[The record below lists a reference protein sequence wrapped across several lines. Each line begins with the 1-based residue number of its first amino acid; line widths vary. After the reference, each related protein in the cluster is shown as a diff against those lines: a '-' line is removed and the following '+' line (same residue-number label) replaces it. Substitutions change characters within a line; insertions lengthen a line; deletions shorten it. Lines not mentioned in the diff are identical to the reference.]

1 MNIKG
6 SYKFKILLTDG
17 TYRIING
24 TNLITFLGGS
34 FFLNRAINDEHSTL
48 KYICLGNGT
57 NPASISDESLGN
69 ETIRKECVK
78 MVDADNKKII
88 LTANFTPAQLLGTTE
103 IGVANDTI
111 LISHDIYEKITN
123 STLEGNIGEI
133 EVEYTFEL
141 STSSIRS
148 NWTYKSDEEYAPY
161 DVYYIDEPNNVIS
174 VLEENNN
181 YGYRRVNKLNS
192 LKSITGAYYYDST
205 LKKLYIRSSN
215 SGDPNNNVILVQN
228 SIKK

>member
-6 SYKFKILLTDG
+6 RYKFKILLQDG
-17 TYRIING
+17 TLRIIDG
-24 TNLITFLGGS
+24 TNLITFLGGN
-34 FFLNRAINDEHSTL
+34 FFLNRAINEEQSAL

-57 NPASISDESLGN
+57 NPADVEDKSLGN

-78 MVDADNKKII
+78 TVDPDKKQII
-88 LTANFTPAQLLGTTE
+88 LTATFTPSQLLGTTE
-103 IGVANDTI
+103 IGVANDNI

-123 STLEGNIGEI
+123 TTLAGNIGEI

-148 NWTYKSDEEYAPY
+148 NWVQKSDEEYAPY
-161 DVYYIDEPNNVIS
+161 DVYYIDEPNYVVSVI
-174 VLEENNN
+174 EENNN
-181 YGYRRVNKLNS
+181 YGYRRANQLNT

-205 LKKLYIRSSN
+205 LKKLYIRDST
-215 SGDPNNNVILVQN
+215 SGNPNNNTIIVQN
-228 SIKK
+228 K

>member
-6 SYKFKILLTDG
+6 RYKFTIILHDG
-17 TYRIING
+17 TERIING

-34 FFLNRAINDEHSTL
+34 FFLNRAINDEHSTM
-48 KYICLGNGT
+48 KYLCLGNGT
-57 NPASISDESLGN
+57 NPASVNDKSLGN
-69 ETIRKECVK
+69 ETTRKECVK
-78 MVDADNKKII
+78 TVDADNHKII
-88 LTANFTPAQLLGTTE
+88 LTANFTPSQLLGTTE
-103 IGVANDTI
+103 IGVANDDI

-148 NWTYKSDEEYAPY
+148 NWTKKTDTEYNPY
-161 DVYYIDEPNNVIS
+161 NVYYIDEPNNV
-174 VLEENNN
+174 VTVTEENNN

-205 LKKLYIRSSN
+205 LKKLYIRDSTGGN
-215 SGDPNNNVILVQN
+215 PNNNIILVQN
-228 SIKK
+228 K